1 LSQEALTAAAALTT
15 QDSQSATQT
24 QAEQR
29 TNSQSNVI
37 DPLTLPSLLDSSSTA
52 STSDTASNDS
62 LNNLVL
68 DIENALK
75 SLSSNKNTSAQSTDK
90 DNDGDQK

>member
-1 LSQEALTAAAALTT
+1 MIRRIKSHK
-15 QDSQSATQT
+15 
-24 QAEQR
+24 R
-29 TNSQSNVI
+29 TNQM
-37 DPLTLPSLLDSSSTA
+37 TQKEELDTKEV
-52 STSDTASNDS
+52 TTDTASNDS

-75 SLSSNKNTSAQSTDK
+75 SLSSNKNTSAQSSDK